1 MAIGS
6 SVVDSIPTV
15 GSTVHTLD
23 KLQDGLYAVALE
35 TGDVDTPL
43 RLELRPAGL
52 GGMNRRVVATWR
64 FNPAMTD
71 AVGALT
77 KGRVTISFVVD
88 ATLGSEITR
97 ANLLNHMRWFMGALL
112 KATLLEAL
120 VDGSLE

>member
-1 MAIGS
+1 MSIGS
-6 SVVDSIPTV
+6 SVVDSVPTV
-15 GSTVHTLD
+15 GSTVHTLA
-23 KLQDGLYAVALE
+23 KLQDGLYAVDLE

-43 RLELRPAGL
+43 RLELRPSGL
-52 GGMNRRVVATWR
+52 GGIGRKVVATWK

-71 AVGALT
+71 VVGSLT
-77 KGRVTISFVVD
+77 KGRVSCTFSCD
-88 ATLGSEITR
+88 ASLGSEVTR